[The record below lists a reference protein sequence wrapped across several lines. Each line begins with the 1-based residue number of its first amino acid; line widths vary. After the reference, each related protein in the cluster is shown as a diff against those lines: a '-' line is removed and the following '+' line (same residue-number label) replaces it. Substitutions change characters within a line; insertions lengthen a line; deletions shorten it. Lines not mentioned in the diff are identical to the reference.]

1 MVNTN
6 TDDSRS
12 ITSKSAPFKS
22 NSKANKAASDLH
34 TVMAHLRRPSPYDPP
49 CHDMNDKELP
59 LDYKSACLRY
69 GIEGECI
76 LLCDVPTV
84 LHV

>member
-1 MVNTN
+1 
-6 TDDSRS
+6 
-12 ITSKSAPFKS
+12 
-22 NSKANKAASDLH
+22 
-34 TVMAHLRRPSPYDPP
+34 MAHLRRPSPYDPP
-49 CHDMNDKELP
+49 CHDMNDNELP